1 MPLARWCLVVL
12 VALGGVGGCA
22 GTDPIA
28 EIKSF
33 FERSEMEVR
42 RLFQRD
48 GKAQLEAG
56 IKYYDRARYKDA
68 AESLQD
74 ALHSGL
80 DNADQVTAHKYLA
93 FVHCVQ
99 GRNRQCRAHFRT
111 ALELDPSF
119 DLQPPEMDHVSWGPV
134 FRQAKAR
141 R

>member
-1 MPLARWCLVVL
+1 MQSARCFLVVL
-12 VALGGVGGCA
+12 LALGSLGGCA
-22 GTDPIA
+22 GTDPFA

-33 FERSEMEVR
+33 FERSEAEVR
-42 RLFQRD
+42 RFFQRD
-48 GKAQLEAG
+48 GKPQLEAG
-56 IKYYDRARYKDA
+56 IKYYERGRYKDA

-74 ALHSGL
+74 ALQSEL

-119 DLQPPEMDHVSWGPV
+119 DLKPPEVDHVSWGPI